1 MLIFVIL
8 ACGKATPDE
17 AIADWVEEQGLSFR
31 DCGALEFDQ
40 CTGEAIE
47 PTDQTLIN
55 CITGAWASCEA
66 ASLEVSEPT
75 IEGDP
80 ILTTYFVVPTDEGCE
95 LTRFIDSTQ
104 DAFGDG
110 LLHQYTCTDLTELG
124 ECPGLSAEGC
134 VEEE

>member
-1 MLIFVIL
+1 MLLFVVL
-8 ACGKATPDE
+8 ACGKATPE
-17 AIADWVEEQGLSFR
+17 ETIADWVEEQGVDFR
-31 DCGALEFDQ
+31 DCGALSFDP
-40 CTGEAIE
+40 CTGAGID

-80 ILTTYFVVPTDEGCE
+80 ILTTYFVVPTDEGCAV
-95 LTRFIDSTQ
+95 TRFIDSTR

-110 LLHQYTCTDLTELG
+110 LLHQYTCADLVELG
-124 ECPGLSAEGC
+124 ECPGVGAEGC
-134 VEEE
+134 VEAE